1 MSRQVNINVN
11 VDSAKAV
18 SSINTLKKAFQE
30 LNKSIEKNG
39 KDGALKIK
47 VDLEGVDTKLFEQLA
62 RNFTKITK
70 NVDTLNKALSD
81 ISTNGKALN
90 VNINNIS
97 NTTNNANK
105 NINNYTKNI
114 QRAGKQQEFFNGNI
128 ISGIAS
134 IELLRRGISYL
145 GRDYLELTN
154 KTFGVGIAG
163 QMDIGEINAL
173 NESFTKLATNVPKSA
188 SELAQAVDDLI
199 RTGRSYDESRKII
212 EEVARLSVASGD
224 NLKDTA
230 QVVTKV
236 MVSLGVNADRTVDT
250 LNTMHSTAIQT
261 ASDMG
266 YLAEAYK
273 NIAGTTAVLT
283 QATGLAGKELDDY
296 KQKVLDLSMAGI
308 GSMANLG
315 LSASQTGTKMKN
327 LFSRLTASEKVA
339 RNMFDE
345 QMRLNN
351 VIVDGKLFNFDMLA
365 NIAKSDLPR
374 AVELMSKLYINGQLS
389 SQVVQKMFTARHFME
404 ISNLLIQI
412 NGDVDTFVN
421 GIARGIDYSN
431 DMYKAMFNLSEQ
443 SKLLGNNLKALIQP
457 ALETSRKSLTGI
469 AMVLN
474 NILKDANGKEI
485 SRGKQLFQDLS
496 ASASAGTIQLV
507 SLGLAMKTLLPLLK
521 AGGTG
526 IAGLLGASVG
536 TGGAIAIGVGA
547 LTAFN
552 YIIQQVTKGIYELEE
567 KVFDVNE
574 AFRKIPQAQAQAQ
587 SALSATSA
595 TIKSVEES
603 IKVLNEL
610 DMSKELKN
618 SFTIDPLLKEF
629 KELYDIIDNFKS
641 LSPIDLKLIQ
651 LEDDKKV
658 VESLNNQMKGLA
670 KNIEDVKNEAIK
682 SALSKAYSSSTIINP
697 FTIIDDPLGEMSNQE
712 IRNSV
717 QKSLKKLYKVYF
729 SMRGTE
735 KDDAVL
741 MEKITEY
748 GIKQLGFKSEKAVK
762 TAIGYLDETVADNLS
777 NEYGV
782 VVEKSK
788 QAQDAVNNTTRAIQ
802 EQREQADLTVNRL
815 KAYISALDLDNFKRS
830 GIFEMEG
837 KEYTGLSGILAMS
850 SSNFTETIKQAFA
863 PALKQ
868 QQEYQKE
875 LATLWNEDLNDYTDK
890 SRADY
895 LLKELETV
903 GKTISVFKDIADF
916 YDDGIYKKGTK
927 EEQIVSFV
935 DKVNKTTESLTEQQ
949 KAFLSTIDAS
959 KGLSSSLLNL
969 TNLYMLLNLFQ
980 NSDIQGK
987 ENIITAL
994 DEIIKKT
1001 EVNISLQDKDNKEK
1015 ANRNK
1020 YSLKHISYQK
1030 EELEMELALSK
1041 VGKTKGQQ
1049 LALEYE
1055 YKLKTYKLNKEL
1067 AQSEVNDA
1075 REQLEK
1081 LKGGVGGS
1089 ILQKLL
1095 QVDPSDTKK
1104 AQDILKDFERT
1115 YKRQG
1120 QGEAYKSLV
1129 EAQKAGDVYVKALLK
1144 VKKYRTDLEVDMN
1157 NAFDETMKY
1166 ISTLNPYEQM
1176 FSFSGKNITEY
1187 KQRIQ
1192 EIFEAQKNEVWEAYD
1207 LGNITIDEA
1216 VVSTYN
1222 ELLSLKQMMVTEE
1235 GKLQLIK
1242 QLGLKDDEDGLTAQ
1256 QQLMVYLE
1264 QIEKKYDD
1272 ISSQKENELKKE
1284 KELLEIER
1292 YRLKVYSNMGQVIGK
1307 LGDTFNSEL
1316 LGNLSGVFDS
1326 ISVLTERS
1334 KDPSKSFKWNFEGM
1348 NWDKISVELS
1358 KAFES
1363 AFDHM
1368 SSGSAIGSFV
1378 GGIVGGTR
1386 GGQQMGTLAGLAT
1399 GLYGGFDP
1407 ATSMAIQAGTS
1418 LIGGL
1423 FDKSGD
1429 DQAEAERRTKEA
1441 NKIYNKNTEAL
1452 QQLSQRMS
1460 ELSGGVDSLNN
1471 SLVSSFSKIPTVGNL
1486 NRVTDAMTS
1495 MYKTMEK
1502 TRIFEDVAYQVTK
1515 TKKSKGFFGIGG
1527 GSTSWT
1533 ETIEVSV
1540 QEMLNKYG
1548 FKGAI
1553 EDMTTD
1559 QLRAFS
1565 TWLDD
1570 YDMGDSDNFSVLADA
1585 IEDYA
1590 EALDKMEQNIE
1601 NFFYDTTMESFE
1613 GISSLQQEELRQQI
1627 EDFYKNLGLQID
1639 DAMLEQID
1647 KLAEEMSV
1655 MITIMQD
1662 VRGEFINS
1670 WRNSGVDAGKAFV
1683 GAMKPYVDA
1692 MLTNISQIY
1701 YDVYFSDINK
1711 QLEDEFK
1718 SLSEKLVELKKQ
1730 GQDLDW
1736 SSVAGELSDSF
1747 GDVINIINATKE
1759 ETESFNSI
1767 LLELQKQALESGLSL
1782 SEIFE
1787 LGLTTGTQNTVIET
1801 FKEALSSSEAD
1812 SAFTAIGEMVGD
1824 TIGEA
1829 LVNKLIDNMMGE
1841 KILEFSSLL
1850 DKAVSGSLSFDSLA
1864 GLANEAMSV
1873 GLMLESERLRFSAIA
1888 DLFSWDKDI
1897 NYTSQESN
1905 ISYEKGTSSS
1915 TVYNVYVNG
1924 SVEAGA
1930 VIESDSVERLLDSIT
1945 DQLIENLK
1953 VNKGIDLK
1961 KLQ

>member
-1 MSRQVNINVN
+1 MPRQVNINVN

-145 GRDYLELTN
+145 GRDYLELAN

-173 NESFTKLATNVPKSA
+173 NESFTKLAINVPKSA

-315 LSASQTGTKMKN
+315 VSASSAGTKMKN
-327 LFSRLTASEKVA
+327 FFSRLTSAEKVA

-345 QMRLNN
+345 QMRLVNF
-351 VIVDGKLFNFDMLA
+351 IYDGKLFNFDMLA
-365 NIAKSDLPR
+365 NLAKSDLPK
-374 AVELMSKLYINGQLS
+374 AVELMSQLYVNGKLS

-474 NILKDANGKEI
+474 NILKEANDKEVTK
-485 SRGKQLFQDLS
+485 GTQLFQDLS
-496 ASASAGTIQLV
+496 ASASAGTVQLV
-507 SLGLAMKTLLPLLK
+507 SLGLAIKTLLPLLK
-521 AGGTG
+521 SGGAG

-547 LTAFN
+547 LTALN
-552 YIIQQVTKGIYELEE
+552 YVVQQVTKGIYELEE

-574 AFRKIPQAQAQAQ
+574 AFRKIPQSQAQVQ
-587 SALSATSA
+587 SALSSTTA
-595 TIKSVEES
+595 TIKSVEKS
-603 IKVLNEL
+603 IEILNNL
-610 DMSKELKN
+610 NLKDDLKDT
-618 SFTIDPLLKEF
+618 FTIDPLLNEF
-629 KELYDIIDNFKS
+629 KELYDIIDSFKS
-641 LSPIDLKLIQ
+641 LNPIDLSLIQ

-658 VESLNNQMKGLA
+658 VESLNNQLKFLE
-670 KNIEDVKNEAIK
+670 KNIADIKNESIQ
-682 SALSKAYSSSTIINP
+682 SAFKDFSQGNINNIVSI
-697 FTIIDDPLGEMSNQE
+697 FDKQR
-712 IRNSV
+712 IRTEKER
-717 QKSLKKLYKVYF
+717 QKSLEQLYKRYF
-729 SMRGTE
+729 SLRDVE
-735 KDDAVL
+735 KDDSIL
-741 MEKITEY
+741 MEKITKY
-748 GIKQLGFKSEKAVK
+748 GIEQLGFKSSEAIK
-762 TAIGYLDETVADNLS
+762 TAISYLDTSPADNMIEQYNLII
-777 NEYGV
+777 
-782 VVEKSK
+782 EKSK
-788 QAQDAVNNTTRAIQ
+788 QAQENVNNTTRAIQ
-802 EQREQADLTVNRL
+802 EQGEQAELTKN
-815 KAYISALDLDNFKRS
+815 KAEAYISALNLKNFKISGVFEIGEEEYS
-830 GIFEMEG
+830 GIQ
-837 KEYTGLSGILAMS
+837 GILAMS
-850 SSNFTETIKQAFA
+850 TANFNENIKDALA
-863 PALKQ
+863 PVLEQQKQ
-868 QQEYQKE
+868 YQSE
-875 LATLWNEDLNDYTDK
+875 LAKLWSEELNDY
-890 SRADY
+890 S
-895 LLKELETV
+895 
-903 GKTISVFKDIADF
+903 
-916 YDDGIYKKGTK
+916 
-927 EEQIVSFV
+927 
-935 DKVNKTTESLTEQQ
+935 DKVLAQELQDKLKPLGDTIKYFSDAMNYFSDKNKPFNEKLQTMTDSLTVQQ
-949 KAFLSTIDAS
+949 KSFLDSITVS
-959 KGLSSSLLNL
+959 GNLTSSLLTLSNV
-969 TNLYMLLNLFQ
+969 YILLNTLQ
-980 NSDIQGK
+980 KSDIQGK
-987 ENIITAL
+987 ENMVAIL
-994 DEIIKKT
+994 E
-1001 EVNISLQDKDNKEK
+1001 EVTKSLEKNISLQDKDNKEK

-1030 EELEMELALSK
+1030 EELEMELALAK

-1081 LKGGVGGS
+1081 LKGGAGGS

-1192 EIFEAQKNEVWEAYD
+1192 EIFDAQKNEVWEAYD

-1368 SSGSAIGSFV
+1368 SSGSTIGSFV

-1407 ATSMAIQAGTS
+1407 ATSMVVQAGTS

-1460 ELSGGVDSLNN
+1460 ELSGGVDSLNS
-1471 SLVSSFSKIPTVGNL
+1471 SLISSFSKIPTVGNL

-1540 QEMLNKYG
+1540 QEMLDKYG

-1655 MITIMQD
+1655 MVTIMQD

-1873 GLMLESERLRFSAIA
+1873 GLMMSTEAQRLEAIK
-1888 DLFSWDKDI
+1888 DMFNFDKDI
-1897 NYTSQESN
+1897 TYQNQDNSIEYQTGVSTSVNNYYT
-1905 ISYEKGTSSS
+1905 ISSEIS
-1915 TVYNVYVNG
+1915 
-1924 SVEAGA
+1924 AGA
-1930 VIESDSVERLLDSIT
+1930 IIESDSVERLADNLLDVM
-1945 DQLIENLK
+1945 LEKLK
-1953 VNKGIDLK
+1953 VDRGIDLK

>member
-1 MSRQVNINVN
+1 M
-11 VDSAKAV
+11 
-18 SSINTLKKAFQE
+18 
-30 LNKSIEKNG
+30 
-39 KDGALKIK
+39 
-47 VDLEGVDTKLFEQLA
+47 
-62 RNFTKITK
+62 
-70 NVDTLNKALSD
+70 
-81 ISTNGKALN
+81 
-90 VNINNIS
+90 
-97 NTTNNANK
+97 
-105 NINNYTKNI
+105 
-114 QRAGKQQEFFNGNI
+114 
-128 ISGIAS
+128 
-134 IELLRRGISYL
+134 
-145 GRDYLELTN
+145 
-154 KTFGVGIAG
+154 
-163 QMDIGEINAL
+163 
-173 NESFTKLATNVPKSA
+173 
-188 SELAQAVDDLI
+188 
-199 RTGRSYDESRKII
+199 
-212 EEVARLSVASGD
+212 
-224 NLKDTA
+224 
-230 QVVTKV
+230 
-236 MVSLGVNADRTVDT
+236 
-250 LNTMHSTAIQT
+250 
-261 ASDMG
+261 
-266 YLAEAYK
+266 
-273 NIAGTTAVLT
+273 
-283 QATGLAGKELDDY
+283 
-296 KQKVLDLSMAGI
+296 
-308 GSMANLG
+308 
-315 LSASQTGTKMKN
+315 
-327 LFSRLTASEKVA
+327 
-339 RNMFDE
+339 
-345 QMRLNN
+345 
-351 VIVDGKLFNFDMLA
+351 
-365 NIAKSDLPR
+365 
-374 AVELMSKLYINGQLS
+374 
-389 SQVVQKMFTARHFME
+389 
-404 ISNLLIQI
+404 
-412 NGDVDTFVN
+412 
-421 GIARGIDYSN
+421 
-431 DMYKAMFNLSEQ
+431 
-443 SKLLGNNLKALIQP
+443 
-457 ALETSRKSLTGI
+457 
-469 AMVLN
+469 
-474 NILKDANGKEI
+474 
-485 SRGKQLFQDLS
+485 
-496 ASASAGTIQLV
+496 
-507 SLGLAMKTLLPLLK
+507 
-521 AGGTG
+521 
-526 IAGLLGASVG
+526 
-536 TGGAIAIGVGA
+536 
-547 LTAFN
+547 
-552 YIIQQVTKGIYELEE
+552 
-567 KVFDVNE
+567 
-574 AFRKIPQAQAQAQ
+574 
-587 SALSATSA
+587 
-595 TIKSVEES
+595 
-603 IKVLNEL
+603 
-610 DMSKELKN
+610 
-618 SFTIDPLLKEF
+618 
-629 KELYDIIDNFKS
+629 
-641 LSPIDLKLIQ
+641 
-651 LEDDKKV
+651 
-658 VESLNNQMKGLA
+658 
-670 KNIEDVKNEAIK
+670 
-682 SALSKAYSSSTIINP
+682 
-697 FTIIDDPLGEMSNQE
+697 
-712 IRNSV
+712 
-717 QKSLKKLYKVYF
+717 
-729 SMRGTE
+729 
-735 KDDAVL
+735 
-741 MEKITEY
+741 
-748 GIKQLGFKSEKAVK
+748 
-762 TAIGYLDETVADNLS
+762 
-777 NEYGV
+777 
-782 VVEKSK
+782 
-788 QAQDAVNNTTRAIQ
+788 
-802 EQREQADLTVNRL
+802 
-815 KAYISALDLDNFKRS
+815 
-830 GIFEMEG
+830 
-837 KEYTGLSGILAMS
+837 
-850 SSNFTETIKQAFA
+850 
-863 PALKQ
+863 
-868 QQEYQKE
+868 
-875 LATLWNEDLNDYTDK
+875 
-890 SRADY
+890 
-895 LLKELETV
+895 
-903 GKTISVFKDIADF
+903 
-916 YDDGIYKKGTK
+916 
-927 EEQIVSFV
+927 
-935 DKVNKTTESLTEQQ
+935 
-949 KAFLSTIDAS
+949 
-959 KGLSSSLLNL
+959 
-969 TNLYMLLNLFQ
+969 
-980 NSDIQGK
+980 
-987 ENIITAL
+987 
-994 DEIIKKT
+994 
-1001 EVNISLQDKDNKEK
+1001 
-1015 ANRNK
+1015 
-1020 YSLKHISYQK
+1020 
-1030 EELEMELALSK
+1030 
-1041 VGKTKGQQ
+1041 
-1049 LALEYE
+1049 
-1055 YKLKTYKLNKEL
+1055 
-1067 AQSEVNDA
+1067 
-1075 REQLEK
+1075 
-1081 LKGGVGGS
+1081 
-1089 ILQKLL
+1089 
-1095 QVDPSDTKK
+1095 
-1104 AQDILKDFERT
+1104 
-1115 YKRQG
+1115 
-1120 QGEAYKSLV
+1120 

-1192 EIFEAQKNEVWEAYD
+1192 EIFDAQKNEVWEAYD

-1326 ISVLTERS
+1326 ISVLTERN
-1334 KDPSKSFKWNFEGM
+1334 KDQSKSFKWNFEGM

-1407 ATSMAIQAGTS
+1407 ATSMVIQAGTS

-1460 ELSGGVDSLNN
+1460 ELSGGVDSLNS
-1471 SLVSSFSKIPTVGNL
+1471 SLISSFSKIPTVGNL

-1540 QEMLNKYG
+1540 QEMLDKYG

-1873 GLMLESERLRFSAIA
+1873 GLMMSTEAQRLEAIK
-1888 DLFSWDKDI
+1888 DMFNFDKDI
-1897 NYTSQESN
+1897 TYQNQDNSIEYQTGVSTSVNNYYT
-1905 ISYEKGTSSS
+1905 ISSEIS
-1915 TVYNVYVNG
+1915 
-1924 SVEAGA
+1924 AGA
-1930 VIESDSVERLLDSIT
+1930 IIESDSVERLADNLLDVM
-1945 DQLIENLK
+1945 LEKLK
-1953 VNKGIDLK
+1953 VDKGIDLK

>member
-1 MSRQVNINVN
+1 
-11 VDSAKAV
+11 
-18 SSINTLKKAFQE
+18 
-30 LNKSIEKNG
+30 
-39 KDGALKIK
+39 
-47 VDLEGVDTKLFEQLA
+47 
-62 RNFTKITK
+62 
-70 NVDTLNKALSD
+70 
-81 ISTNGKALN
+81 
-90 VNINNIS
+90 
-97 NTTNNANK
+97 
-105 NINNYTKNI
+105 
-114 QRAGKQQEFFNGNI
+114 
-128 ISGIAS
+128 
-134 IELLRRGISYL
+134 
-145 GRDYLELTN
+145 
-154 KTFGVGIAG
+154 
-163 QMDIGEINAL
+163 
-173 NESFTKLATNVPKSA
+173 
-188 SELAQAVDDLI
+188 
-199 RTGRSYDESRKII
+199 
-212 EEVARLSVASGD
+212 
-224 NLKDTA
+224 
-230 QVVTKV
+230 
-236 MVSLGVNADRTVDT
+236 
-250 LNTMHSTAIQT
+250 
-261 ASDMG
+261 
-266 YLAEAYK
+266 
-273 NIAGTTAVLT
+273 
-283 QATGLAGKELDDY
+283 
-296 KQKVLDLSMAGI
+296 
-308 GSMANLG
+308 
-315 LSASQTGTKMKN
+315 
-327 LFSRLTASEKVA
+327 
-339 RNMFDE
+339 MFDAE
-345 QMRLNN
+345 MKLNN
-351 VIVDGKLFNFDMLA
+351 VMINDKIFNYEALSS
-365 NIAKSDLPR
+365 IAQKDLPK
-374 AVELMSKLYINGQLS
+374 AVELMSQLYIQGKLS
-389 SQVVQKMFTARHFME
+389 ATTLQKMFTARHFME
-404 ISNLLIQI
+404 ISNLLLQI
-412 NGDVDTFVN
+412 NGDVETFVS
-421 GIARGIDYSN
+421 GIAKGVDYTN
-431 DMYKAMFNLSEQ
+431 DNYKAMFNLANQAE
-443 SKLLGNNLKALIQP
+443 LLGNNLKTLVQP
-457 ALETSRKSLTGI
+457 ALETTRKSLTGFTMI
-469 AMVLN
+469 LN
-474 NILKDANGKEI
+474 DIISDMNSKET
-485 SRGKQLFQDLS
+485 SKGEQFFQDLG
-496 ASASAGTIQLV
+496 ASAVASTTQLV
-507 SLGLAMKTLLPLLK
+507 GLGLGIKTLLPLLK
-521 AGGTG
+521 TGG
-526 IAGLLGASVG
+526 AGLASLFGTTLG
-536 TGGAIAIGVGA
+536 TGGAVAIGAGVLLSLNYA
-547 LTAFN
+547 L
-552 YIIQQVTKGIYELEE
+552 QQVTKSNYEL
-567 KVFDVNE
+567 KASTFDVNNT
-574 AFRKIPQAQAQAQ
+574 FRNFPVIMDKAQASINSANGALSSIKNSIESINNIDLRTDLKNAFNLDSILGGFKEIQLIIEQIDSLRMVDLSKIKLDDFTSGINKAKEDVDSAIKSFETLKQ
-587 SALSATSA
+587 SSIESALESVSKNTSLQMDLFRPTGRSKEEREAEAKENINSLKSFYKEYFDQIGKIQKEEDLMLYMAEYGRKRGFSAKNVQQLISVLGTDDMKKTVEDIQKGQEELQKLQNASENANNAYIEQAKTADEVKNKIIATVSDLRVKLFQKTGEVELDGNIYKGMEGILALFNKNNEEGLDSLKLEIENIATSKA
-595 TIKSVEES
+595 KLESELQNILNSKTSNLKNQETTIINLKNE
-603 IKVLNEL
+603 INEL
-610 DMSKELKN
+610 DEQQKGLEGLAQNNIFSILDEDGKRLLETVEITSNMVPSIIMMLNTFSNYQEALFTGNKEGAEGLKVIYEYIKK
-618 SFTIDPLLKEF
+618 TIEA
-629 KELYDIIDNFKS
+629 
-641 LSPIDLKLIQ
+641 
-651 LEDDKKV
+651 DDK
-658 VESLNNQMKGLA
+658 
-670 KNIEDVKNEAIK
+670 
-682 SALSKAYSSSTIINP
+682 
-697 FTIIDDPLGEMSNQE
+697 
-712 IRNSV
+712 
-717 QKSLKKLYKVYF
+717 
-729 SMRGTE
+729 
-735 KDDAVL
+735 
-741 MEKITEY
+741 
-748 GIKQLGFKSEKAVK
+748 
-762 TAIGYLDETVADNLS
+762 
-777 NEYGV
+777 
-782 VVEKSK
+782 
-788 QAQDAVNNTTRAIQ
+788 
-802 EQREQADLTVNRL
+802 
-815 KAYISALDLDNFKRS
+815 
-830 GIFEMEG
+830 
-837 KEYTGLSGILAMS
+837 
-850 SSNFTETIKQAFA
+850 
-863 PALKQ
+863 ALKQ
-868 QQEYQKE
+868 
-875 LATLWNEDLNDYTDK
+875 
-890 SRADY
+890 
-895 LLKELETV
+895 
-903 GKTISVFKDIADF
+903 
-916 YDDGIYKKGTK
+916 KKN
-927 EEQIVSFV
+927 Q
-935 DKVNKTTESLTEQQ
+935 
-949 KAFLSTIDAS
+949 
-959 KGLSSSLLNL
+959 
-969 TNLYMLLNLFQ
+969 
-980 NSDIQGK
+980 
-987 ENIITAL
+987 
-994 DEIIKKT
+994 
-1001 EVNISLQDKDNKEK
+1001 
-1015 ANRNK
+1015 NK

-1030 EELEMELALSK
+1030 EELEMELALAK

-1081 LKGGVGGS
+1081 LKGGAGGS

-1192 EIFEAQKNEVWEAYD
+1192 EIFDAQKNEVWEAYD

-1256 QQLMVYLE
+1256 QQLMVHLE

-1292 YRLKVYSNMGQVIGK
+1292 YRLKVYSNMGQVIGR

-1407 ATSMAIQAGTS
+1407 ATSMVIQAGTS

-1441 NKIYNKNTEAL
+1441 NKIYSKNTEAL

-1460 ELSGGVDSLNN
+1460 ELSGGVDSLNS
-1471 SLVSSFSKIPTVGNL
+1471 SLISSFSKIPTVGNL

-1540 QEMLNKYG
+1540 QEMLDKYG

-1655 MITIMQD
+1655 MVTIMQD

-1873 GLMLESERLRFSAIA
+1873 GLMMSTEAQRLEAIK
-1888 DLFSWDKDI
+1888 DMFNFDKDI
-1897 NYTSQESN
+1897 TYQNQDNSIEYQTGVSTSVNNYYT
-1905 ISYEKGTSSS
+1905 ISSEIS
-1915 TVYNVYVNG
+1915 
-1924 SVEAGA
+1924 AGA
-1930 VIESDSVERLLDSIT
+1930 IIESDSVERLADNLLDVM
-1945 DQLIENLK
+1945 LEKLK
-1953 VNKGIDLK
+1953 VDRGIDLK